1 MKSLTQ
7 KIVTFASVLGA
18 VALLAGCTTN
28 CPDKRHH
35 VKHHAYQAQPIEV
48 IESDT
53 IVFYQTHTDADV
65 NHVYAKMYTHSS
77 DGGQSRMGHIKF
89 TFITALLHS

>member
-1 MKSLTQ
+1 MVYYLHNRKTRLQTVVTYHATIYFLPENIYICIRRKEKSMKSLTQ

-35 VKHHAYQAQPIEV
+35 VNSI
-48 IESDT
+48 
-53 IVFYQTHTDADV
+53 
-65 NHVYAKMYTHSS
+65 
-77 DGGQSRMGHIKF
+77 
-89 TFITALLHS
+89 FIFD